1 MQSKIIYTDNGI
13 DKAITGEIQ
22 KEDDLFIIILNNN
35 KNYRIGKKSIVC
47 IKQSKGG
54 YSGQKC

>member
-22 KEDDLFIIILNNN
+22 KEDDFFIIILNNN
-35 KNYRIGKKSIVC
+35 KNYSIGKKSIVC